1 MFRKTAWRKCVSDVT
16 HSHQDRALNT
26 TILILR
32 EVGPV
37 GFLLQ
42 EDGDSKQYKVCLGD
56 PHTCTCPTFQ
66 KEKDLCQHI
75 CWILMRKFRLPRDHE
90 YCFQYGLAERQILD
104 LLQGLHV
111 TKTTSHSD
119 RPSCPEPD
127 EDDGRVRQK
136 AIEKDDLCPVCQE
149 ELLLKKL
156 PVTYC
161 RYVSFIADVNEDY
174 SEIFHQ
180 TVPMTSVS
188 VLLLFRFGCGN
199 NIHISCMKVWADHQ
213 TKLNSR
219 MLKCPLCRDDFGT
232 LTQLKEEVRNSAD
245 VCTYYERECL
255 DKHLGVVC
263 NGCGVCPVVGKCF
276 KCTECSYFH
285 LCEKCFRR
293 HAHPQ
298 HSFTCRTS
306 LTERKRVFVQ
316 KRGHSWQA
324 VSEETRMMDKHTMDR
339 SVSAVTCDVVPNH
352 VMKSLPMVRVRK
364 ESKLLHPGVQCRICL
379 SRFQTAQ
386 NVRSLPCKHKFHTD
400 CIDALIQKSNCCP
413 LDFHVIYNP
422 LTWNIRVG
430 RTQSSP
436 APPGV
441 TRSKRTDP
449 HISEFILPCIGLQV
463 QKGHASSVLRP
474 GTRVSG
480 CEGPSSVKSLSQGL
494 QDLYIHSSHIEP
506 FSRKTVM
513 KHGHIKPPNK
523 GLSSAAAERRANP
536 AATFSIKQHT
546 EQRRLDVTHTE
557 PTSTATPSDETTESR
572 CSPQIPHQR
581 RNESGHKGH
590 LH

>member
-1 MFRKTAWRKCVSDVT
+1 MFRKTVWRKCVSDVI
-16 HSHQDRALNT
+16 HSHQARALNT

-32 EVGPV
+32 EFGPV

-56 PHTCTCPTFQ
+56 PHTCTCPTFY

-90 YCFQYGLAERQILD
+90 YCFQYGLAERQILE

-119 RPSCPEPD
+119 RRASGPSD
-127 EDDGRVRQK
+127 EDHRCVRQK
-136 AIEKDDLCPVCQE
+136 AIEKQDLCPICQE

-161 RYVSFIADVNEDY
+161 RFS
-174 SEIFHQ
+174 
-180 TVPMTSVS
+180 
-188 VLLLFRFGCGN
+188 CGN

-213 TKLNSR
+213 MKLNSSGV
-219 MLKCPLCRDDFGT
+219 LKCPLCREDFGT
-232 LTQLKEEVRNSAD
+232 LKQLNQEVRNSAD
-245 VCTYYERECL
+245 LCTYYERECL
-255 DKHLGVVC
+255 EKHLGVVC

-285 LCEKCFRR
+285 MCETCFRR
-293 HAHPQ
+293 PAHPQ
-298 HSFTCRTS
+298 HSFMCRA
-306 LTERKRVFVQ
+306 
-316 KRGHSWQA
+316 RGHSWQS
-324 VSEETRMMDKHTMDR
+324 VSEETQMMDKHMMDR
-339 SVSAVTCDVVPNH
+339 SVSAVMCDVVPNH

-422 LTWNIRVG
+422 LTWNMRVG
-430 RTQSSP
+430 RSRSSP

-441 TRSKRTDP
+441 AQSKRTDP
-449 HISEFILPCIGLQV
+449 HISEFVLPGIGLQV
-463 QKGHASSVLRP
+463 QRGHASSVLRP
-474 GTRVSG
+474 STRVSG

-513 KHGHIKPPNK
+513 KHIKTQ
-523 GLSSAAAERRANP
+523 SSAAAERKANP
-536 AATFSIKQHT
+536 ASTFTLNHT
-546 EQRRLDVTHTE
+546 QRSEH
-557 PTSTATPSDETTESR
+557 ST
-572 CSPQIPHQR
+572 
-581 RNESGHKGH
+581 
-590 LH
+590 